1 MINLQ
6 YFISHYNKES
16 ELTFPEDITIYDTTL
31 RDGEQTPGVCFSLD
45 EKLEI
50 ARKLDQ
56 FKIHQIE
63 AGFPIVSEKERESVK
78 TIANEG
84 FDATILGLTRTKT
97 EDIDAALDCDVD
109 GIITFVGTSDIHLDH
124 KMHIT
129 RQDAINLSETAVDYA
144 KDHGLFVAFSAEDAT
159 RTDIEFL
166 KRIYGKAQECGAD
179 RVHIADTTGAITPQ
193 GIDYLVRELVKDIDI
208 DIAVHLHNDFGL
220 AVINSIVGVLAGAKA
235 VSTTVNGIGERAG
248 NASLERAGNAS
259 LEELIMA
266 MKILYGKDY
275 GFKTKYIKELS
286 DLVSKASGLPIPYNK
301 PVVGNNVF
309 RHESGI
315 HVDAVIE
322 EPLCYEPYLPELVG
336 QKRQLVLGK
345 HSGCRAVRAKLNEC
359 ELDVTNDELIEI
371 VRQVKKQRE
380 EGKYI
385 NDQVFKEIV
394 KNTKK

>member
-1 MINLQ
+1 MIILQ

-31 RDGEQTPGVCFSLD
+31 RDGEQTPGVCFSFD

-63 AGFPIVSEKERESVK
+63 AGFPIVSEKEKESVK
-78 TIANEG
+78 AIANEG
-84 FDATILGLTRTKT
+84 LDATILGLTRTKP

-129 RQDAINLSETAVDYA
+129 RQDAINLCETAVDYA

-166 KRIYGKAQECGAD
+166 KRIYSKAQECGAD

-193 GIDYLVRELVKDIDI
+193 GIDYLVKELVKDIDI

-220 AVINSIVGVLAGAKA
+220 AVINSITGVLAGAKA
-235 VSTTVNGIGERAG
+235 VSTTVNGIG
-248 NASLERAGNAS
+248 ERAGNAS

-286 DLVSKASGLPIPYNK
+286 DLVAKASGLPIPYNK

-359 ELDVTNDELIEI
+359 ELEVSDEQLIEI
-371 VRQVKKQRE
+371 VKQVKKSRE

-394 KNTKK
+394 KKISKKE

>member
-1 MINLQ
+1 VIILQ
-6 YFISHYNKES
+6 YFISHYNKEYEFS
-16 ELTFPEDITIYDTTL
+16 FPEDITIYDTTL
-31 RDGEQTPGVCFSLD
+31 RDGEQTPGVCFSLE

-63 AGFPIVSEKERESVK
+63 AGFPIVSEKEKESVK
-78 TIANEG
+78 AIANEG
-84 FDATILGLTRTKT
+84 LDATILGLTRTKT

-129 RQDAINLSETAVDYA
+129 RQDAINLCETAVDYA

-166 KRIYGKAQECGAD
+166 KRIYGKAEECGAD

-193 GIDYLVRELVKDIDI
+193 GIDYLVKELVKDLKL

-235 VSTTVNGIGERAG
+235 VSTTVNGIG
-248 NASLERAGNAS
+248 ERAGNAS

-336 QKRQLVLGK
+336 QRRQLVLGK

-359 ELDVTNDELIEI
+359 DLDVTNDELIEI

-385 NDQVFKEIV
+385 NDKVFREIV

>member
-1 MINLQ
+1 MQ

-16 ELTFPEDITIYDTTL
+16 ELKFPDDITIYDTTL
-31 RDGEQTPGVCFSLD
+31 RDGEQTPGVCFGLED
-45 EKLEI
+45 KLKI

-63 AGFPIVSEKERESVK
+63 AGFPIVSERERESVK
-78 TIANEG
+78 AIANEG
-84 FDATILGLTRTKT
+84 LDATILGLTRTKPQ
-97 EDIDAALDCDVD
+97 DIDAALDCDVD

-129 RQDAINLSETAVDYA
+129 RQDAINLCETAVDYA

-166 KRIYGKAQECGAD
+166 KRIYSKAQECGAD

-193 GIDYLVRELVKDIDI
+193 GIDYLVKELVKDIDV

-220 AVINSIVGVLAGAKA
+220 AVINSITGVLAGAKA
-235 VSTTVNGIGERAG
+235 VSTTVNGIG
-248 NASLERAGNAS
+248 ERAGNAS

-286 DLVSKASGLPIPYNK
+286 DLVSQASGLPIPYNK
-301 PVVGNNVF
+301 PIVGNNVF

-359 ELDVTNDELIEI
+359 ELDVSDEELIEI
-371 VRQVKKQRE
+371 VKQVKKSRE

-385 NDQVFKEIV
+385 NDQVFKDIV
-394 KNTKK
+394 KKISKKE

>member
-1 MINLQ
+1 MIILQ
-6 YFISHYNKES
+6 YFISHYNKET

-31 RDGEQTPGVCFSLD
+31 RDGEQTPGVCFSYED
-45 EKLEI
+45 KLEI

-63 AGFPIVSEKERESVK
+63 AGFPIVSEREKETVK
-78 TIANEG
+78 AIANEG
-84 FDATILGLTRTKT
+84 LDATILALTRTKP

-129 RQDAINLSETAVDYA
+129 RQDAINLCETAVDYA
-144 KDHGLFVAFSAEDAT
+144 NDHGLFVAFSAEDAT

-166 KRIYGKAQECGAD
+166 KRIYSKAEECGAD

-193 GIDYLVRELVKDIDI
+193 GIDYLVKELVKDIDI
-208 DIAVHLHNDFGL
+208 DIALHLHNDFGL
-220 AVINSIVGVLAGAKA
+220 AVINSITGVLAGAKA
-235 VSTTVNGIGERAG
+235 VSTTVNGIG
-248 NASLERAGNAS
+248 ERAGNAS

-301 PVVGNNVF
+301 PIVGNNVF

-359 ELDVTNDELIEI
+359 ELDVSNEELIEI
-371 VRQVKKQRE
+371 VRQVKKSRE

-385 NDQVFKEIV
+385 NDQVFKDIV
-394 KNTKK
+394 KKISKKE

>member
-1 MINLQ
+1 MNLQ
-6 YFISHYNKES
+6 YFISHYNKET

-84 FDATILGLTRTKT
+84 LDATILGLTRTKT

-129 RQDAINLSETAVDYA
+129 RQDAINLSETAVEYA

-166 KRIYGKAQECGAD
+166 KRIYSKAQECGAD

-193 GIDYLVRELVKDIDI
+193 GIDYLVKELIKDIDI

-235 VSTTVNGIGERAG
+235 VSTTVNGIG
-248 NASLERAGNAS
+248 ERAGNAS

-359 ELDVTNDELIEI
+359 ELDVSNDELIEI

>member
-1 MINLQ
+1 MQ
-6 YFISHYNKES
+6 YFISHYNKEC
-16 ELTFPEDITIYDTTL
+16 ELNFPEDITIYDTTL
-31 RDGEQTPGVCFSLD
+31 RDGEQTPGVCFGIG

-63 AGFPIVSEKERESVK
+63 AGFPIVSERERESVK
-78 TIANEG
+78 AIASEG
-84 FDATILGLTRTKT
+84 LDAEILALTRTKP

-109 GIITFVGTSDIHLDH
+109 GIITFIGTSDIHLEH
-124 KMHIT
+124 KMHIA
-129 RQDAINLSETAVDYA
+129 RSDAVNIAERAIEYA

-166 KRIYGKAQECGAD
+166 KRIYGIAEECKAD

-193 GIDYLVRELVKDIDI
+193 GIDYLVKELVKDLKIDL
-208 DIAVHLHNDFGL
+208 ALHCHNDFGL
-220 AVINSIVGVLAGAKA
+220 AVINSITGILAGAKGI
-235 VSTTVNGIGERAG
+235 STTVNGIGERAG
-248 NASLERAGNAS
+248 NASLE
-259 LEELIMA
+259 ELIMA
-266 MKILYGKDY
+266 LRILYGKDL

-286 DLVSKASGLPIPYNK
+286 DLVSAYSGLPIPYNK
-301 PVVGNNVF
+301 PVVGNNIF

-322 EPLCYEPYLPELVG
+322 EPLCYEPYIPELVG

-359 ELDVTNDELIEI
+359 ELEVSDEELIEI
-371 VRQVKKQRE
+371 VRRVKKSRE

-385 NDQVFKEIV
+385 NDKVFKEIV
-394 KNTKK
+394 KSTKG

>member
-1 MINLQ
+1 MQ

-31 RDGEQTPGVCFSLD
+31 RDGEQTPGVCFSLE

-63 AGFPIVSEKERESVK
+63 AGFPIVSEKEKESVK
-78 TIANEG
+78 AIANEG
-84 FDATILGLTRTKT
+84 FDATILGLTRTKP

-129 RQDAINLSETAVDYA
+129 RQDAINLCETAVDYA

-166 KRIYGKAQECGAD
+166 KRIYSKAQECGAD

-193 GIDYLVRELVKDIDI
+193 GIDYLVKELVKDIDI

-220 AVINSIVGVLAGAKA
+220 AVINSITGVLAGAKA
-235 VSTTVNGIGERAG
+235 VSTTVNGIG
-248 NASLERAGNAS
+248 ERAGNAS

-286 DLVSKASGLPIPYNK
+286 DLVAKASGLPIPYNK
-301 PVVGNNVF
+301 PIVGNNVF

-359 ELDVTNDELIEI
+359 ELDVSDEQLIEI
-371 VRQVKKQRE
+371 VKQVKKSRE

-385 NDQVFKEIV
+385 NDQVFREIV
-394 KNTKK
+394 KKTSKKE

>member
-1 MINLQ
+1 L
-6 YFISHYNKES
+6 
-16 ELTFPEDITIYDTTL
+16 
-31 RDGEQTPGVCFSLD
+31 
-45 EKLEI
+45 
-50 ARKLDQ
+50 KLD
-56 FKIHQIE
+56 
-63 AGFPIVSEKERESVK
+63 
-78 TIANEG
+78 
-84 FDATILGLTRTKT
+84 L
-97 EDIDAALDCDVD
+97 
-109 GIITFVGTSDIHLDH
+109 
-124 KMHIT
+124 
-129 RQDAINLSETAVDYA
+129 
-144 KDHGLFVAFSAEDAT
+144 
-159 RTDIEFL
+159 
-166 KRIYGKAQECGAD
+166 
-179 RVHIADTTGAITPQ
+179 
-193 GIDYLVRELVKDIDI
+193 
-208 DIAVHLHNDFGL
+208 AVHLHNDFGL

-248 NASLERAGNAS
+248 NASLE
-259 LEELIMA
+259 ELIMA
-266 MKILYGKDY
+266 MRILYGKDY

-359 ELDVTNDELIEI
+359 ELDVSDDELIEI

>member
-1 MINLQ
+1 MQ
-6 YFISHYNKES
+6 YFISHYNKET

-31 RDGEQTPGVCFSLD
+31 RDGEQTPGVCFSFD

-63 AGFPIVSEKERESVK
+63 AGFPIVSEKEKDTVK
-78 TIANEG
+78 AIAGEG
-84 FDATILGLTRTKT
+84 LNATILGLTRTKT
-97 EDIDAALDCDVD
+97 ADIDAALDCDVD
-109 GIITFVGTSDIHLDH
+109 GVITFVGTSDIHLDH

-129 RQDAINLSETAVDYA
+129 RQDAINLCETAVDYA

-159 RTDIEFL
+159 RTDIDFL
-166 KRIYGKAQECGAD
+166 KRIYGKAEECGAD

-193 GIDYLVRELVKDIDI
+193 GIDYMVRELVKNINV

-220 AVINSIVGVLAGAKA
+220 AVINSITGVLAGAKA
-235 VSTTVNGIGERAG
+235 VSTTVNGIG
-248 NASLERAGNAS
+248 ERAGNAS

-286 DLVSKASGLPIPYNK
+286 DIVAEASGLPIPYNK

-359 ELDVTNDELIEI
+359 ELDVSDDELIEI

-385 NDQVFKEIV
+385 NDKVFRQIV
-394 KNTKK
+394 KNTKGK

>member
-1 MINLQ
+1 MNLQ
-6 YFISHYNKES
+6 YFISHYNKET

-84 FDATILGLTRTKT
+84 LDATILGLTRTKT

-129 RQDAINLSETAVDYA
+129 RQDAINLSETAVEYA

-193 GIDYLVRELVKDIDI
+193 GIDYLVKELVKDIDI

-235 VSTTVNGIGERAG
+235 VSTTVNGIG
-248 NASLERAGNAS
+248 ERAGNAS

-322 EPLCYEPYLPELVG
+322 EPLC
-336 QKRQLVLGK
+336 
-345 HSGCRAVRAKLNEC
+345 
-359 ELDVTNDELIEI
+359 
-371 VRQVKKQRE
+371 
-380 EGKYI
+380 
-385 NDQVFKEIV
+385 
-394 KNTKK
+394 

>member
-1 MINLQ
+1 MIILQ

-16 ELTFPEDITIYDTTL
+16 ELKFPEDITIYDTTL
-31 RDGEQTPGVCFSLD
+31 RDGEQTPGVCFSYD

-63 AGFPIVSEKERESVK
+63 AGFPIVSEKEKESVK
-78 TIANEG
+78 AIAHEG
-84 FDATILGLTRTKT
+84 LDATILGLTRTKPA
-97 EDIDAALDCDVD
+97 DIDAALDCDVD

-129 RQDAINLSETAVDYA
+129 RQDAINLCETAVDYA

-166 KRIYGKAQECGAD
+166 KRIYSKAQECGAD

-193 GIDYLVRELVKDIDI
+193 GIDYLVKELVKDIDI

-220 AVINSIVGVLAGAKA
+220 AVINSITGVLAGAKA
-235 VSTTVNGIGERAG
+235 VSTTVNGIG
-248 NASLERAGNAS
+248 ERAGNAS

-301 PVVGNNVF
+301 PIVGNNVF

-359 ELDVTNDELIEI
+359 ELDVTVEELIEI
-371 VRQVKKQRE
+371 VKQVKKSRE

-385 NDQVFKEIV
+385 NDQVFKDIV
-394 KNTKK
+394 KKISKKE

>member
-1 MINLQ
+1 MNLQ
-6 YFISHYNKES
+6 YFISHYNKET

-84 FDATILGLTRTKT
+84 LDATILGLTRTKT

-129 RQDAINLSETAVDYA
+129 RQDAINLSETAVEYA

-166 KRIYGKAQECGAD
+166 KRIYGKAQECRAD

-193 GIDYLVRELVKDIDI
+193 GIDYLVKELVKDIDI

-235 VSTTVNGIGERAG
+235 VSTTVNGIG
-248 NASLERAGNAS
+248 ERAGNAS

-359 ELDVTNDELIEI
+359 ELDVSNDELIEI

>member
-1 MINLQ
+1 MIVLQ

-16 ELTFPEDITIYDTTL
+16 ELTFPDDITIYDTTL
-31 RDGEQTPGVCFSLD
+31 RDGEQTPGVCFSFD

-63 AGFPIVSEKERESVK
+63 AGFPIVSEKEKESVK
-78 TIANEG
+78 AIANEG
-84 FDATILGLTRTKT
+84 LDATILGLTRTKP

-109 GIITFVGTSDIHLDH
+109 GVITFVGTSDIHLDH

-129 RQDAINLSETAVDYA
+129 RQDAINLCETAVDYA

-166 KRIYGKAQECGAD
+166 KRIYGKAQECKAD

-193 GIDYLVRELVKDIDI
+193 GIDYLVKELVKDIDI
-208 DIAVHLHNDFGL
+208 DLAVHLHNDFGL
-220 AVINSIVGVLAGAKA
+220 AVINSITGVLAGAKA
-235 VSTTVNGIGERAG
+235 VSTTVNGIG
-248 NASLERAGNAS
+248 ERAGNAS

-286 DLVSKASGLPIPYNK
+286 DLVAKYSGLPIPYNK
-301 PVVGNNVF
+301 PIVGNNVF

-359 ELDVTNDELIEI
+359 ELDVSDEELIEI
-371 VRQVKKQRE
+371 VRQVKKSRE

-385 NDQVFKEIV
+385 NDKVFRDIV
-394 KNTKK
+394 KNISKKE

>member
-1 MINLQ
+1 MQ

-16 ELTFPEDITIYDTTL
+16 ELTFPDDITIYDTTL

-45 EKLEI
+45 DKLNI

-63 AGFPIVSEKERESVK
+63 AGFPIVSEREKESVK
-78 TIANEG
+78 AIANEG
-84 FDATILGLTRTKT
+84 LDATILGLTRTKPA
-97 EDIDAALDCDVD
+97 DIDAALDCDVD

-129 RQDAINLSETAVDYA
+129 RQDAINLCETAVDYA

-166 KRIYGKAQECGAD
+166 KRIYSKAQECGAD

-193 GIDYLVRELVKDIDI
+193 GIDYLVKELVKDIDV

-220 AVINSIVGVLAGAKA
+220 AVINSITGVLAGAKA
-235 VSTTVNGIGERAG
+235 VSTTVNGIG
-248 NASLERAGNAS
+248 ERAGNAS

-359 ELDVTNDELIEI
+359 ELDVSDEQLIEI
-371 VRQVKKQRE
+371 VKQVKKSRE

-385 NDQVFKEIV
+385 NDQVFKDIV
-394 KNTKK
+394 KKISKKE

>member
-1 MINLQ
+1 MIILQ

-31 RDGEQTPGVCFSLD
+31 RDGEQTPGVCFSFD

-63 AGFPIVSEKERESVK
+63 AGFPIVSEKEKESVK
-78 TIANEG
+78 AIANEG
-84 FDATILGLTRTKT
+84 LDATILGLTRTKP

-129 RQDAINLSETAVDYA
+129 RQDAINLCETAVDYA

-166 KRIYGKAQECGAD
+166 KRIYSKAQECGAD

-193 GIDYLVRELVKDIDI
+193 GIDYLVKELVKDIDI

-220 AVINSIVGVLAGAKA
+220 AVINSITGVLAGAKA
-235 VSTTVNGIGERAG
+235 VSTTVNGIG
-248 NASLERAGNAS
+248 ERAGNAS

-286 DLVSKASGLPIPYNK
+286 DLVAKASGLPIPYNK

-359 ELDVTNDELIEI
+359 ELEVSDEQLIEI
-371 VRQVKKQRE
+371 VKQVKKSRE

-385 NDQVFKEIV
+385 NDQVFRDIV
-394 KNTKK
+394 KKISKKE